1 MYPPYTEFSARRRLL
16 LALASLPALS
26 ACVTGELPAPFMP
39 PQQRFAEL
47 ERGVGGRLGVYVLN
61 TGNGTELA
69 YRDNERFPLASTF
82 KVMLGGAILE
92 RSRYEAGLLQ
102 QLVDYRRD
110 DLVTY
115 SPQTEK
121 KLATGMT
128 VAELCAAAIGY
139 SDNSAANLLMKLLG
153 GPAAVTAYA
162 RSIGDQEFRLD
173 RWETEL
179 NSAVPGDLRDTTTPR
194 AMATSLK
201 KLVLGDALPKAER
214 ELLKHWLI
222 SNTTGANKIRAALP
236 PNWVVGDKTGGADYG
251 STNDVAVIWP
261 PGKSPLII
269 ALYYTQDKKDAPLR
283 DGMLV
288 AATQIILSV
297 MRPS

>member
-1 MYPPYTEFSARRRLL
+1 MHLPPTEFFARRRLL

-26 ACVTGELPAPFMP
+26 ACVTGKLPVYLMS

-69 YRDNERFPLASTF
+69 YRDYERFPFASTF
-82 KVMLGGAILE
+82 KIILGGAILE

-121 KLATGMT
+121 NLATGMT

-139 SDNSAANLLMKLLG
+139 SDNSAANFLIKLLG

-179 NSAVPGDLRDTTTPR
+179 NSALPGDLRDTTTPR
-194 AMATSLK
+194 AMGTSLK

-214 ELLKHWLI
+214 ELLKHWLV
-222 SNTTGANKIRAALP
+222 SNTTGANKIRAAVPLD
-236 PNWVVGDKTGGADYG
+236 WVVGDKTGGGDYG

-297 MRPS
+297 MQPS